1 MKTKTFICPNCGHK
15 QRFRHVITG
24 GTYSQWKCPN
34 CNSTIKVDA
43 AVSIPTSLALVFG
56 LIIIL
61 NWVDP
66 PIWGG
71 LLIAAV
77 YAPLAL
83 ILYYKTVRLKL

>member
-1 MKTKTFICPNCGHK
+1 MKTKTFRCPNCGHK
-15 QRFRHVITG
+15 QKFRHVITG
-24 GTYSQWKCPN
+24 GTISQWKCPD
-34 CNSTIKVDA
+34 CSSPIKIDA

-71 LLIAAV
+71 LLIAV
-77 YAPLAL
+77 GYAALAL
-83 ILYYKTVRLKL
+83 IVYYKTVRLL

>member
-1 MKTKTFICPNCGHK
+1 M
-15 QRFRHVITG
+15 
-24 GTYSQWKCPN
+24 
-34 CNSTIKVDA
+34 
-43 AVSIPTSLALVFG
+43 SIPTSLALVFG

-61 NWVDP
+61 NWVNP

-71 LLIAAV
+71 LLIFAV